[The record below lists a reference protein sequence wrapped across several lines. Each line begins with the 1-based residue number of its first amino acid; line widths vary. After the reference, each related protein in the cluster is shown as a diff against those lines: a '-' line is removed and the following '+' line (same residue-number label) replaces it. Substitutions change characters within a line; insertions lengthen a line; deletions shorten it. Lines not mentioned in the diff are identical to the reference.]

1 MRLATRATAAAVWKE
16 RTMELRTETRA
27 RGVAGGLVLVGV
39 GVVALLARQ
48 TGLEFGTLI
57 DAGWP
62 LFVIVP
68 GVVLLGAA
76 FVPSPPDGLG
86 FAVAGSV
93 VTTVGAILLYQQT
106 SGNWESWAYMWALIP
121 LAAGL
126 GISVYGAR
134 TGDPTTAGAGIRLA
148 AIAGALFLAGS
159 WYFTT
164 VFETGESPIDIQAW
178 WPVLVVGVGALVLAR
193 AVLMPAAPPR
203 TPTSADAIGG
213 DRP

>member
-1 MRLATRATAAAVWKE
+1 MDRRSQARRTRT
-16 RTMELRTETRA
+16 
-27 RGVAGGLVLVGV
+27 RGVAGGFILVAV

-48 TGLEFGTLI
+48 AGVESGTLV

-62 LFVIVP
+62 LFIIVP

-93 VTTVGAILLYQQT
+93 VTTVGAILLFQQT

-121 LAAGL
+121 LAAG
-126 GISVYGAR
+126 I
-134 TGDPTTAGAGIRLA
+134 
-148 AIAGALFLAGS
+148 AIALYGSLTGLHDLVGTGMRLMAVAGLLFLIGS
-159 WYFTT
+159 WYFTA
-164 VFETGESPIDIQAW
+164 VFETGESPIDIESW
-178 WPVLVVGVGALVLAR
+178 WPVAVVGVGAFVVGR
-193 AVLMPAAPPR
+193 ALLTPAAPPR
-203 TPTSADAIGG
+203 TATSADAAAIGG